1 MFGIRKDPAY
11 IIKKSIGF
19 TNRVEP
25 LEKKIEET
33 KENIEQKKNDVISAI
48 VFASIFAI
56 VLFLALLNIVS
67 PYFFEFFKD
76 NSKVLNTFILLGI
89 SYMIAHTSFKY
100 FYILSKKLNER
111 HLRKEKAKL
120 VKLEI
125 KLKRYLIEESFY
137 FKKLE
142 NQNLVVKLLEMNK
155 PAYDTDN
162 SVKHN
167 QIYLDIKKH
176 LENNNIVEAFKIFGN
191 YCKNYKMINFI

>member
-1 MFGIRKDPAY
+1 MFGIKKDPAY

-33 KENIEQKKNDVISAI
+33 KRNIEQKKNDVVSAI
-48 VFASIFAI
+48 VFATIFAI
-56 VLFLALLNIVS
+56 TLFLALLNFAA
-67 PYFFEFFKD
+67 PYLFEFFNE
-76 NSKVLNTFILLGI
+76 NSRFFNMLLLLGL

-100 FYILSKKLNER
+100 FHILSKKLNER
-111 HLRKEKAKL
+111 HLHKEKAKL

-125 KLKRYLIEESFY
+125 KLKRYLIEESIY
-137 FKKLE
+137 FNKAE
-142 NQNLVVKLLEMNK
+142 NQNLVVKLLEINK

-162 SVKHN
+162 SIKHN

-176 LENNNIVEAFKIFGN
+176 LEKNNIVEAFKIFGN
-191 YCKNYKMINFI
+191 YCKSYKMVNFI